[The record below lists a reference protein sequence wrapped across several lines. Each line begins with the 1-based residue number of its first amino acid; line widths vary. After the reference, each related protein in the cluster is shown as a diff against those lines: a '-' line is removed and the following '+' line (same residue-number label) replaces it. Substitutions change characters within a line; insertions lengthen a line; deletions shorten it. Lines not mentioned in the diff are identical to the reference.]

1 MYVVILMVLV
11 AIQCVYVVILMV
23 LVAIQCVCGNT
34 DGISCYTVIIVYQ
47 PFLWVADSAC
57 ID

>member
-34 DGISCYTVIIVYQ
+34 DGISCYTVCM
-47 PFLWVADSAC
+47 W
-57 ID
+57 